1 VYLSDD
7 KGRRLYDL
15 HAHPMVDHDLF
26 NLRAALAD
34 QRDQRLS
41 AARTEK
47 ERAAIRAAYEA
58 KLPFVPDRPSI
69 ADAFREWGREQ
80 GFAFCKA
87 DVE

>member
-1 VYLSDD
+1 
-7 KGRRLYDL
+7 
-15 HAHPMVDHDLF
+15 MVDHDLF

-80 GFAFCKA
+80 GFAFCKG